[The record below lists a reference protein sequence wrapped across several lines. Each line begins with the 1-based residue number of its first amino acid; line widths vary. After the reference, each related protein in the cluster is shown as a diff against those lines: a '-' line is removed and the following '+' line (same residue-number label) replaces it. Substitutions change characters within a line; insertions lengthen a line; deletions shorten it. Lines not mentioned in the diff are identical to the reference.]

1 MLILLSPAK
10 SLETER
16 PFPDLEYTIPSELK
30 KSLQLIKVLRKK
42 SREQLSA
49 LMDISAPLSQ
59 VNFQRYQQWE
69 PNHDINNSRPAIFTF
84 DGDVYDGFQAFE
96 QDIATLKFA
105 NEHIRILSGLYG
117 LLRPFDLIQAYRLE
131 MGTTLQC
138 GKSNN
143 LYAFW
148 DKTPAML
155 LKKSLKTPKVIINLA
170 SEEYFKAVKVK
181 YTGAQIIQTVFMD
194 YKTDKHKI
202 ISFFAKKARG
212 RMAAYI
218 CKNQI
223 ENPEEIKLFDEDG
236 YYFNPEKSDKNTWFF
251 YRD

>member
-1 MLILLSPAK
+1 
-10 SLETER
+10 
-16 PFPDLEYTIPSELK
+16 
-30 KSLQLIKVLRKK
+30 
-42 SREQLSA
+42 
-49 LMDISAPLSQ
+49 
-59 VNFQRYQQWE
+59 
-69 PNHDINNSRPAIFTF
+69 
-84 DGDVYDGFQAFE
+84 
-96 QDIATLKFA
+96 
-105 NEHIRILSGLYG
+105 
-117 LLRPFDLIQAYRLE
+117 
-131 MGTTLQC
+131 
-138 GKSNN
+138 
-143 LYAFW
+143 
-148 DKTPAML
+148 ML

-181 YTGAQIIQTVFMD
+181 YTGAQIIQPVFMD

-236 YYFNPEKSDKNTWFF
+236 YYFNPEKSDKNTWIF